1 MSCITIERDG
11 LAVVVRRGASIV
23 GVFAT
28 LAMAFAF
35 IAQGAGR

>member
-1 MSCITIERDG
+1 MNGISIERQG

-23 GVFAT
+23 GVFGS
-28 LAMAFAF
+28 LKMAFAF